1 MANGEY
7 TGDRVLA
14 SYVLMVLFRAIS
26 EINESRRCF
35 SEGFLVDSFKS
46 LTGVFHMSNVKL
58 NAAKSVIGLI
68 PEKGSIGLGS
78 GSTVAIFAK
87 ELGRRVESGEVDVSV
102 VPSSYQAY
110 QLAIDFNI
118 PLTNLDINPEL
129 LLTIDGADEV
139 DKELNLT
146 KGGGGAL
153 FQEKVVA
160 SASKKLIIIVDESKL
175 VEKLA
180 TRFLIP
186 VEVLPFSLGVV
197 KKTIKKMGIDPI
209 LRQAQKKMGPVV
221 TDNGNFIVDLKFP
234 KPIDNP
240 AQVAIDLK
248 MIPGVMETGLFIGM
262 TDEVHIG
269 TAEGAYILK
278 K

>member
-1 MANGEY
+1 
-7 TGDRVLA
+7 
-14 SYVLMVLFRAIS
+14 MVI
-26 EINESRRCF
+26 
-35 SEGFLVDSFKS
+35 
-46 LTGVFHMSNVKL
+46 VKV
-58 NAAKSVIGLI
+58 NAAESVMGLI

-78 GSTVAIFAK
+78 GSTVAIFASK
-87 ELGRRVESGEVDVSV
+87 LGERIESGKVDISV

-110 QLAIDFNI
+110 QLAVEFNI

-160 SASKKLIIIVDESKL
+160 SASKKLVIIVDESKL
-175 VEKLA
+175 VDKLA
-180 TRFLIP
+180 SRFLIP
-186 VEVLPFSLGVV
+186 VEILPFSLGVV
-197 KKTIKKMGIDPI
+197 QRTIKKMGIEPI
-209 LRQAQKKMGPVV
+209 VRQAEKKMGPVV
-221 TDNGNFIVDLKFP
+221 TDNGNFIIDLKFP

-248 MIPGVMETGLFIGM
+248 MIPGVVETGLFIGM
-262 TDEVHIG
+262 TDEVHVG
-269 TAEGAYILK
+269 TEEGAYILK